1 MAVPK
6 DTDLLAAIGYG
17 CEVIFKPTLVTLLVA
32 VFLASGPASAQS
44 TLSRYRDV
52 TLGDTVQVVADRLEV
67 ARQDVTILHARPAL
81 VEELTWRPNRYVSGP
96 AASAD
101 TVAEVVMTFHA
112 DRVARMVVVYE
123 RERTQGL
130 TDADLVEAL
139 TEVYGRASLASTPT
153 QPARDPSSERRTFG
167 RWEDAD
173 TVVLLWREVYP
184 NRVGLTI
191 TSITADRA
199 LQQAIAD
206 GERLYL
212 SEAPQRDVDRRAAE
226 AAAVAARDEKLRLE
240 NKKKFKP

>member
-1 MAVPK
+1 M
-6 DTDLLAAIGYG
+6 
-17 CEVIFKPTLVTLLVA
+17 IFKPTVLSLLTA
-32 VFLASGPASAQS
+32 VSLASAPALAQPP
-44 TLSRYRDV
+44 LSRHRDI
-52 TLGDTVQVVADRLEV
+52 TLGDTVQVVAERLKV
-67 ARQDVTILHARPAL
+67 ARREVTILHARPAL
-81 VEELTWRPNRYVSGP
+81 VEELIWRPNRY
-96 AASAD
+96 ASSPTSTTDSVAD
-101 TVAEVVMTFHA
+101 VMMTFHA
-112 DRVARMVVVYE
+112 DRLARMVVVYD

-139 TEVYGRASLASTPT
+139 MEVYGRPSLASTPT

-191 TSITADRA
+191 TSITGDRA
-199 LQQAIAD
+199 LQEAIAA
-206 GERLYL
+206 GQRLYL

-226 AAAVAARDEKLRLE
+226 AQAVAARDEQLRLE

>member
-1 MAVPK
+1 VIIKPIVVA
-6 DTDLLAAIGYG
+6 LLAM
-17 CEVIFKPTLVTLLVA
+17 LVA
-32 VFLASGPASAQS
+32 SVPAAAQS
-44 TLSRYRDV
+44 ALSSYRDV
-52 TLGDTVQVVADRLEV
+52 TLGDTVQVVADRLEM
-67 ARQDVTILHARPAL
+67 ARQDATVLHARPAL
-81 VEELTWRPNRYVSGP
+81 VEELTWRPNRYASGP
-96 AASAD
+96 AASAE

-130 TDADLVEAL
+130 TDNDLLEAL
-139 TEVYGRASLASTPT
+139 TEVYGLASLASAPT
-153 QPARDPSSERRTFG
+153 QPGRDLSSERRTFG
-167 RWEDAD
+167 RWEDSD

-191 TSITADRA
+191 TSISADRA

-212 SEAPQRDVDRRAAE
+212 SEAPQRDRDRRAAE
-226 AAAVAARDEKLRLE
+226 SAATAARDEKLRLE